1 MKQSIESTSTL
12 LLRVK
17 NGDTEA
23 QDQLC
28 SIYIPILSKWAHGR
42 LPSYARE
49 LSDTD
54 DLVQNTLISVLNRV
68 HSFESVREGAF
79 LVYLRKALLNNIR
92 MEIRRSHSAIKD
104 NLEQVSDSADPNA
117 SLLEN
122 AIGLETLENYEAA
135 LMQLNAIEREAVI
148 LRVEFG
154 FEYLEIAAAIEVN
167 SANAACMK
175 VTRALAKLARSMQ

>member
-1 MKQSIESTSTL
+1 MIQSVESTSTL
-12 LLRVK
+12 LLKVK
-17 NGDTEA
+17 NGNAEA
-23 QDQLC
+23 QERLC
-28 SIYIPILSKWAHGR
+28 AIYIPILTKWAHGR

-54 DLVQNTLISVLNRV
+54 DLVQNTLISALKKVN
-68 HSFESVREGAF
+68 SFESVREGSF
-79 LVYLRKALLNNIR
+79 LIYLRKALLNNIR

-104 NLEQVSDSADPNA
+104 SLDVATNEMDPEA

-122 AIGLETLENYEAA
+122 AIGIETLEKYESG
-135 LMQLNAIEREAVI
+135 LLSLGETEREAVI

-154 FEYLEIAAAIEVN
+154 FEYLEIASAIDVN

-175 VTRALAKLARSMQ
+175 VTRALAKLAKNML